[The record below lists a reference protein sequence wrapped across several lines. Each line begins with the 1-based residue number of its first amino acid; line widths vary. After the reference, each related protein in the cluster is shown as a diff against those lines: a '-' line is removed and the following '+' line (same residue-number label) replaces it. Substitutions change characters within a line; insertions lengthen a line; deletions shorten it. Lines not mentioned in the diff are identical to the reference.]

1 MMNPCH
7 GGINQLLTTNKTL
20 RYCTFIP
27 PLFLLLM
34 TQAAESFAIALTLT
48 LRGGYENAIAPKT
61 LCASYLMCQWFA
73 MEIFLKQ
80 GTDQGENLTGT
91 ISLQNDDSPV
101 H

>member
-1 MMNPCH
+1 
-7 GGINQLLTTNKTL
+7 
-20 RYCTFIP
+20 
-27 PLFLLLM
+27 M
-34 TQAAESFAIALTLT
+34 TEAAESFPIALTLT
-48 LRGGYENAIAPKT
+48 LGGGGYESAIAPKT

-91 ISLQNDDSPV
+91 NSLENDDSPV